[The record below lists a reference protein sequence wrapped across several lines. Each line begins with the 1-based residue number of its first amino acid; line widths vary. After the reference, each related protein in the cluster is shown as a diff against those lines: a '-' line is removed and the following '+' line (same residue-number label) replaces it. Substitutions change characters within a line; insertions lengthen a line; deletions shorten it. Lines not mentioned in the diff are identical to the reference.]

1 MYECLSVCISVY
13 HLCWKRVLNSLEL
26 DLWVVV
32 SIHVGAGTWS
42 SVSCRS
48 GQCSEPLIHL
58 CSPRNNFQHCKWG
71 KEDSSLF
78 GPLHHAPLMAIC
90 GRQRLLFSTPS
101 SAVALSHLPYYF
113 NPRWPCYSW
122 SRWEKLKW
130 RYDFIP
136 SVWGSSQWV
145 SAENNKVFGKTFI

>member
-78 GPLHHAPLMAIC
+78 GPLHHAPLMVIC
-90 GRQRLLFSTPS
+90 GRQRLLFSIPF
-101 SAVALSHLPYYF
+101 LSGGPKPPAILLQPKMTLLF
-113 NPRWPCYSW
+113 
-122 SRWEKLKW
+122 LKPMGEAEVKI
-130 RYDFIP
+130 RFYPQCLGFE
-136 SVWGSSQWV
+136 SVGSCWKQ
-145 SAENNKVFGKTFI
+145 